1 LYPILISA
9 AAAEFKLLAGAGRVV
24 EVEALQV
31 LAAVAARHRH
41 RADGL
46 QEGQHHLVL
55 GTFAGGLA
63 ILQKTF
69 FFLVS
74 YPLFRS
80 SYSALHFFQLFS
92 LCSPDC

>member
-69 FFLVS
+69 FF
-74 YPLFRS
+74 FG
-80 SYSALHFFQLFS
+80 
-92 LCSPDC
+92 